1 MPKRLA
7 YIQALLEKHVPPGEE
22 LSQATEYVQSLLE
35 EIEVADFKLL
45 KYAKD
50 NEIIIRMLEA
60 NTADLQDQQQEL
72 KELNRILISKQK
84 EVNEQNKELQ
94 IAKKLADD
102 AVKAKEEF
110 LSLMSH
116 EIRTPLNAIIGISY
130 LLAQQLKD
138 TQAQKHIDVLQ
149 HAGENLLLLVTDVLD
164 YHQLKA
170 QKVQLNTK
178 PFALAKTVQKTFQL
192 FEAKAAEKQLYYHL
206 SIDPQIPTWLMGDAA
221 RLSQIITNL
230 LSNGIK
236 FTQKGSVQLK
246 VKLLSKTSSSALIQF
261 IVADTGIGIPA
272 DKQHTVF
279 NSFEQASTDTYQQH
293 GGSGL
298 GLSIVKQLLTLKNA
312 PIQIQSE
319 VGKGTQ
325 FIFNLQFEIANAQD
339 AAATVFDAA
348 TLKNLKV
355 LMVEDDAFNIQVQ
368 KAVLEQWKLQV
379 YVAEN
384 GITALELCNRKQFDF
399 ILLDINLPDIDGT
412 ELAQIL
418 RLKTHTKH
426 TPIIAFTA
434 HHSEEVKA
442 SIVAAG
448 MNDLITKPFH
458 PQNLLQILLQ
468 YAPPAN

>member
-7 YIQALLEKHVPPGEE
+7 YIKALLEKYVPPSEE
-22 LSQATEYVQSLLE
+22 FSQASEYLQSLLE
-35 EIEVADFKLL
+35 EIEVADFKLI

-60 NTADLQDQQQEL
+60 NAADLQDQQQEL

-84 EVNEQNKELQ
+84 EVNEQNRELQ

-138 TQAQKHIDVLQ
+138 TQAQKHIEVLQ

-170 QKVQLNTK
+170 EKVLLNSQ
-178 PFALAKTVQKTFQL
+178 PFAVAKTVLQTFQL

-206 SIDPQIPTWLMGDAA
+206 SIDPQIPTWLVGDAG
-221 RLSQIITNL
+221 RLSQTITNL
-230 LSNGIK
+230 LSNAIK
-236 FTQKGSVQLK
+236 FTHNGSVQLK
-246 VKLLSKTSSSALIQF
+246 VKLLSKSSTTAQLQF
-261 IVADTGIGIPA
+261 IVADTGIGIPT
-272 DKQHTVF
+272 DKQHIIF
-279 NSFEQASTDTYQQH
+279 NAFEQASTNTYQQH

-298 GLSIVKQLLTLKNA
+298 GLNIVKQLLALYNTSV
-312 PIQIQSE
+312 QIQSE
-319 VGKGTQ
+319 MGKGTQ
-325 FIFNLQFEIANAQD
+325 FIFNIQFDIATAENATSPTLDIKKLQ
-339 AAATVFDAA
+339 
-348 TLKNLKV
+348 NLSV

-368 KAVLEQWKLQV
+368 KSILEQWQLQV

-384 GITALELCNRKQFDF
+384 GIGALEICNRKQFDF
-399 ILLDINLPDIDGT
+399 ILMDVNLPDIDGT

-418 RLKTHTKH
+418 RLKTNTRN

-434 HHSEEVKA
+434 HHSEKIKT
-442 SIVAAG
+442 SILAAG
-448 MNDLITKPFH
+448 MSDLITKPFH
-458 PQNLLQILLQ
+458 PQNLLQKLLQ
-468 YAPPAN
+468 YAPNT